1 MTWLGE
7 ICKIFRDLVERIHK
21 YEVKIL
27 LKMANFEDFPSIFC
41 LTAVLFAIGGGS
53 KVLVKYSPVVVAL
66 VIYCQPKS
74 KFQNL
79 RLDIL
84 DLDFKA

>member
-41 LTAVLFAIGGGS
+41 LTAVLFAIGGGEQGPCKIFTS
-53 KVLVKYSPVVVAL
+53 GGGPNNLLSTKVQISE
-66 VIYCQPKS
+66 
-74 KFQNL
+74 
-79 RLDIL
+79 
-84 DLDFKA
+84 FKT